1 MTSNAPE
8 DEPKNGKPPGW
19 ILSRIHRHLFWILIV
34 ALGAWLVVSIIIV
47 LGIER
52 GWL

>member
-1 MTSNAPE
+1 MTSDAPE
-8 DEPKNGKPPGW
+8 DEPGNAKPPGR
-19 ILSRIHRHLFWILIV
+19 ILSRIHRHLLWILIV
-34 ALGAWLVVSIIIV
+34 ALGAWLVISIIIV

>member
-1 MTSNAPE
+1 MASHVPQDE
-8 DEPKNGKPPGW
+8 GKEPKPPRR
-19 ILSRIHRHLFWILIV
+19 ILSRIHRHLFWILVV
-34 ALGAWLVVSIIIV
+34 ALGAWLVITIAIV